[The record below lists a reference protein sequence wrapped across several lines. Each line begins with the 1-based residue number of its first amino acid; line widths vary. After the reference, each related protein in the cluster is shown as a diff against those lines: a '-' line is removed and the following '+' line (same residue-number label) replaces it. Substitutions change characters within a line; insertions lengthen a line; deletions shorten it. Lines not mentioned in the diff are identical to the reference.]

1 MSNVHKKI
9 KTAGNN
15 IIKNTN
21 INLNPNIP
29 LHPSRQQINHKTN
42 KIKNNPQSNNI
53 NNNNININNKQKKKS
68 PLTPSI
74 NQRERNILLM
84 QDPSGLAGNGLWC
97 QIPKKNTEEKPYES
111 IIPKIKA
118 ETQLLL
124 DPEKAADKKLIA
136 ELKNQI
142 RDLSL
147 KLQDVTLKYS
157 DAEFR
162 AERAEN
168 LNKIANEELESKK
181 VEYNDIHENALNMEN
196 NVESLNEALNSAKK
210 EITRLQT
217 ELNNE
222 VEINKK
228 LSAQVEE
235 LLKEKDKNNHFTSEE
250 QIKLQKTISQ
260 LNTEKENLLKIIQTK
275 VNSELSANI
284 EILNAK
290 LKEKERLLKAMETTM
305 NKALNEN
312 AELKR
317 KLNLEEN
324 NKIQLNNIITKKNQN
339 NEELKSQLE
348 SMKSYVNSNLKEVE
362 WNKSKVNQKE
372 SNIKLMK
379 EKLKSKDEEIKNL
392 NNKISLLNKKL
403 KAKKEVNNNINEE
416 NNKNSNLIKNQ
427 QKIINNEDG
436 SKEIIIP
443 VKAKPFLFGPEPADF
458 EYEDKDLEKDIFG

>member
-1 MSNVHKKI
+1 MSSNSHKKI

-15 IIKNTN
+15 IIKNTT
-21 INLNPNIP
+21 NIP
-29 LHPSRQQINHKTN
+29 NPRKSK
-42 KIKNNPQSNNI
+42 KISLPPNPQTNSNNS
-53 NNNNININNKQKKKS
+53 KQKKKS

-74 NQRERNILLM
+74 NQREKNILLM
-84 QDPSGLAGNGLWC
+84 QDPSGIAGNGLWC
-97 QIPKKNTEEKPYES
+97 QIPKKIEDKPYES

-118 ETQLLL
+118 ENQLLL
-124 DPEKAADKKLIA
+124 DPEKAADKKLIT

-147 KLQDVTLKYS
+147 KLQEVTLKYS

-162 AERAEN
+162 AQRAEN
-168 LNKIANEELESKK
+168 LQKITNEELQSKK
-181 VEYNDIHENALNMEN
+181 DEFNDIHENAMNMEN

-210 EITRLQT
+210 EINRLQQ

-222 VEINKK
+222 SEINKK
-228 LSAQVEE
+228 LNEQIEQ
-235 LLKEKDKNNHFTSEE
+235 LLKEKDKNNHFTNEE
-250 QIKLQKTISQ
+250 QIKLQNTIKQ

-275 VNSELSANI
+275 VNSEANLNI
-284 EILNAK
+284 ENLSSK
-290 LKEKERLLKAMETTM
+290 LKEKERILKAMEITM

-317 KLNLEEN
+317 RLSLEEN
-324 NKIQLNNIITKKNQN
+324 NKVQLNNIIAKKNQN
-339 NEELKSQLE
+339 CEELKSQLE

-392 NNKISLLNKKL
+392 NNKIAFLNKKL
-403 KAKKEVNNNINEE
+403 KNKKEINNNNNINNEE
-416 NNKNSNLIKNQ
+416 NNKNDNLIKNQ
-427 QKIINNEDG
+427 QKVINNEDG

>member
-1 MSNVHKKI
+1 MSSNNHKKI

-15 IIKNTN
+15 IIKNTTNVHNPRKSKN
-21 INLNPNIP
+21 ISLSNNPQTNPNIP
-29 LHPSRQQINHKTN
+29 
-42 KIKNNPQSNNI
+42 
-53 NNNNININNKQKKKS
+53 KQKKKS

-74 NQRERNILLM
+74 NQREKNILLM
-84 QDPSGLAGNGLWC
+84 QDPSGIAGNGLWC
-97 QIPKKNTEEKPYES
+97 QIPKKIEDKPYES

-118 ETQLLL
+118 ENQLLL
-124 DPEKAADKKLIA
+124 DPEKAADKKLIT

-162 AERAEN
+162 AQRAEN
-168 LNKIANEELESKK
+168 LQKITNEELQSKK
-181 VEYNDIHENALNMEN
+181 DEFNDIHENAMNMEN

-210 EITRLQT
+210 EITRLQQ

-222 VEINKK
+222 TEINKK
-228 LSAQVEE
+228 LNEQIEQ

-250 QIKLQKTISQ
+250 QIKLQNTIKQ

-275 VNSELSANI
+275 VNSEANLNI
-284 EILNAK
+284 ENLSSK
-290 LKEKERLLKAMETTM
+290 LKEKERILKAMEITM

-317 KLNLEEN
+317 RLNLEEN
-324 NKIQLNNIITKKNQN
+324 NKVQLNNIIAKKNQN
-339 NEELKSQLE
+339 CEELKSQLE

-379 EKLKSKDEEIKNL
+379 EKLKSKEEEIKNL
-392 NNKISLLNKKL
+392 NNKIAFLNKKL
-403 KAKKEVNNNINEE
+403 KNKKEITNNNINNEE
-416 NNKNSNLIKNQ
+416 NTKNDNLIKNQ
-427 QKIINNEDG
+427 QKVINNEDG
-436 SKEIIIP
+436 SKEVIIP
-443 VKAKPFLFGPEPADF
+443 VKAKPYLFGPEPADF

>member
-1 MSNVHKKI
+1 MSTTHKKI
-9 KTAGNN
+9 KTAGNT
-15 IIKNTN
+15 IIKTIIPKSTKSKN
-21 INLNPNIP
+21 IF
-29 LHPSRQQINHKTN
+29 SS
-42 KIKNNPQSNNI
+42 NNPHITTTNP
-53 NNNNININNKQKKKS
+53 KQKKKS

-84 QDPSGLAGNGLWC
+84 QDPSGIPGNGLWC
-97 QIPKKNTEEKPYES
+97 QIPNKNREEKPYES

-118 ETQLLL
+118 ESQLLL
-124 DPEKAADKKLIA
+124 DPEKAADKKLIT

-142 RDLSL
+142 KDLSL
-147 KLQDVTLKYS
+147 KLQEVTLKYS

-162 AERAEN
+162 AQRAEN
-168 LNKIANEELESKK
+168 LQKIANEELQNKK
-181 VEYNDIHENALNMEN
+181 DEYNDIHENAMNMEN
-196 NVESLNEALNSAKK
+196 NVESLNEALNNAKK

-222 VEINKK
+222 LELNKK
-228 LSAQVEE
+228 LNSQIEE

-250 QIKLQKTISQ
+250 QIKLQKTIAQ
-260 LNTEKENLLKIIQTK
+260 LNTEKENLLKIIQSK
-275 VNSELSANI
+275 VNSESSANI
-284 EILNAK
+284 EALNSK
-290 LKEKERLLKAMETTM
+290 LKEKERILNAMEITM

-317 KLNLEEN
+317 RLNLEEN
-324 NKIQLNNIITKKNQN
+324 NKIQLNNIIAKKNQN
-339 NEELKSQLE
+339 CEELKSQIE

-362 WNKSKVNQKE
+362 WNKSKINQKE
-372 SNIKLMK
+372 VNIKLMK
-379 EKLKSKDEEIKNL
+379 EKLKTKEEEIKQL
-392 NNKISLLNKKL
+392 NNKIAILNKKL
-403 KAKKEVNNNINEE
+403 KAKKELNNNANNINEE
-416 NNKNSNLIKNQ
+416 NDKNENLIKAK

>member
-1 MSNVHKKI
+1 MSSNNHKKI

-15 IIKNTN
+15 IIKNTTNVHNPRKSKN
-21 INLNPNIP
+21 ISLSNNPQTNPNIP
-29 LHPSRQQINHKTN
+29 
-42 KIKNNPQSNNI
+42 
-53 NNNNININNKQKKKS
+53 KQKKKS

-74 NQRERNILLM
+74 NQREKNILLM
-84 QDPSGLAGNGLWC
+84 QDPSGIAGNGLWC
-97 QIPKKNTEEKPYES
+97 QIPKKIEDKPYES

-118 ETQLLL
+118 ENQLLL
-124 DPEKAADKKLIA
+124 DPEKAADKKLIT

-162 AERAEN
+162 AQRAEN
-168 LNKIANEELESKK
+168 LQKITNEELQSKK
-181 VEYNDIHENALNMEN
+181 DEFNDIHENAMNMEN

-210 EITRLQT
+210 EITRLQQ

-222 VEINKK
+222 TEINKK
-228 LSAQVEE
+228 LNEQIEQ

-250 QIKLQKTISQ
+250 QIKMQNTIKQ

-275 VNSELSANI
+275 VNSEANLNI
-284 EILNAK
+284 ENLSSK
-290 LKEKERLLKAMETTM
+290 LKEKERILKAMEITM

-317 KLNLEEN
+317 RLNLEEN
-324 NKIQLNNIITKKNQN
+324 NKVQLNNIIAKKNQN
-339 NEELKSQLE
+339 CEELKSQLE

-379 EKLKSKDEEIKNL
+379 EKLKSKEEEIKNL
-392 NNKISLLNKKL
+392 NNKIAFLNKKL
-403 KAKKEVNNNINEE
+403 KNKKEITNNNINNEE
-416 NNKNSNLIKNQ
+416 NTKNDNLIKNQ
-427 QKIINNEDG
+427 QKVINNEDG
-436 SKEIIIP
+436 SKEVIIP
-443 VKAKPFLFGPEPADF
+443 VKAKPYLFGPEPADF